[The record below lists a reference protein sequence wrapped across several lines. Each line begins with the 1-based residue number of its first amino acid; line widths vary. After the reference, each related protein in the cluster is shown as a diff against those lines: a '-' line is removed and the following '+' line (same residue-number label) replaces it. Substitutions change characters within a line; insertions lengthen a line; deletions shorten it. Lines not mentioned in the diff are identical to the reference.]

1 MKKWI
6 PVFLFILFSLS
17 GVSQKVT
24 VNGTDPGRAQKLVRI
39 IIYSDQFSNLE
50 HTIAETRTNTSGE
63 FFMKFDIVDTKFAY
77 LAVALEKGEF
87 YLSPGAYYN
96 FNIIL
101 DTVLSNGSIFDKLPL
116 KFALNAEDGGIY
128 SAIGDFNIEYNE
140 FIYNNIKSIYK
151 SKDKSVITN
160 FVGEMN
166 KKYANDTPEYVSNY
180 VRYSLASLLWL
191 SRKEDN
197 VQILNNYFIN
207 QPVLYNNIQYTDF
220 FKEFFKSYFENE
232 KIYTYAELIL
242 AINSS
247 EPIEIIYSI
256 LARDEQLALDRRV
269 SEIVGMLLLSRN
281 YYNRDVEKER
291 VISKLKDIQLYSNYP
306 ENQIIAKNFIIK
318 LQELQN
324 GTKAPEFLLLNSDND
339 TVSMDDFNGKF
350 VLLSFVK
357 EDCSICDFHM
367 QLLSDIKKQNEDK
380 FEIVTVVAGNDMARL
395 NNFARERGY
404 QWPILK
410 TGDNILLL
418 EDYNIR
424 AYPSYIFINPNG
436 TIGYAHLPMPDEN
449 MELYLQRFMDS
460 YNSKKK

>member
-6 PVFLFILFSLS
+6 PVFLFFIWSLS
-17 GVSQKVT
+17 VVSQEVT
-24 VNGTDPGRAQKLVRI
+24 VNGKDPDRANKLVRVI
-39 IIYSDQFSNLE
+39 VYSDQFSNLE
-50 HTIAETRTNTSGE
+50 TTIAETKTNASGE
-63 FFMKFDIVDTKFAY
+63 FFMKFDIDDTKFAY
-77 LAVALEKGEF
+77 LAVELEKGEF

-96 FNIIL
+96 FNIIQ
-101 DTVLSNGSIFDKLPL
+101 DTVLRNGSIFDKLPL
-116 KFALNAEDGGIY
+116 KFILDAEDSGIY
-128 SAIGDFNIEYNE
+128 RTIGDFNIEYNE

-160 FVGEMN
+160 FVSEMN
-166 KKYANDTPEYVSNY
+166 EKYAADTPEYVSNY
-180 VRYSLASLLWL
+180 VRYSLASLIWL

-197 VQILNNYFIN
+197 KQILYNYFID

-220 FKEFFKSYFENE
+220 FKEFFKSYFDNE
-232 KIYTYAELIL
+232 KMYSYEELIL

-247 EPIEIIYSI
+247 EPIEIIYGI

-269 SEIVGMLLLSRN
+269 SEIVGLLLLSRN

-291 VISKLKDIQLYSNYP
+291 VISKLKDVQLYSNFP

-324 GTKAPEFLLLNSDND
+324 GSKAPYFALLNSDND
-339 TVSMDDFNGKF
+339 SISIDDLRGKF
-350 VLLSFVK
+350 ILLSFVK
-357 EDCSICDFHM
+357 EDCSICDFQM
-367 QLLSDIKKQNEDK
+367 QQLSDIKKQNEDR
-380 FEIVTVVAGNDMARL
+380 FEIVTVIAGNELKRL

-424 AYPSYIFINPNG
+424 AYPSYIFVNPDG
-436 TIGYAHLPMPDEN
+436 TIAYAHLPMPEEN

-460 YNSKKK
+460 YNAKKK

>member
-220 FKEFFKSYFENE
+220 FKEFFKTYFENE

-318 LQELQN
+318 LT
-324 GTKAPEFLLLNSDND
+324 GITKWN
-339 TVSMDDFNGKF
+339 
-350 VLLSFVK
+350 
-357 EDCSICDFHM
+357 
-367 QLLSDIKKQNEDK
+367 
-380 FEIVTVVAGNDMARL
+380 
-395 NNFARERGY
+395 
-404 QWPILK
+404 
-410 TGDNILLL
+410 
-418 EDYNIR
+418 
-424 AYPSYIFINPNG
+424 
-436 TIGYAHLPMPDEN
+436 
-449 MELYLQRFMDS
+449 
-460 YNSKKK
+460 